1 MEEPV
6 VSVIMPAYN
15 GETYI
20 AEAIESIQKQTYPNW
35 ELIIIED
42 CSTDRTLSVIEG
54 YLQDQR
60 IKLFRNEYNL
70 GIAASRN
77 KAMELAGGKYIATQD
92 DDDISLPDRLEAEV
106 VFLNEH
112 PEIDATAGYWIAVN
126 ETGEKVQ
133 NIHNAF
139 KNPKYVKACLL
150 FQDCIG
156 NGSAMFRK
164 DFVLANNLY
173 YRDHMLGMEDYG
185 FWIDFSKH
193 GDISAVDRIV
203 YKQRQHLKQETEKRT
218 STDQQERRIRFLE
231 LQKEAITREGI
242 RLSQEELDILYTM
255 AGEKTD
261 PGLTARDYMKLYEVF
276 RGIIRQ
282 AKDLK
287 LENAGE
293 IAIACRKFLGKKIA
307 NSKGLWNE

>member
-1 MEEPV
+1 MNQSV

-15 GETYI
+15 GEKYI
-20 AEAIESIQKQTYPNW
+20 GEAIESIQKQSYQNW
-35 ELIIIED
+35 ELIIVED

-54 YLQDQR
+54 YLQDPR
-60 IKLFRNEYNL
+60 IKLFRNEHNL

-77 KAMELAGGKYIATQD
+77 KAMELARGEYIAIQD
-92 DDDISLPDRLEAEV
+92 DDDLSLPDRLETGV
-106 VFLNEH
+106 ILLDEH
-112 PEIDATAGYWIAVN
+112 PEIKAVAGYWVRVD
-126 ETGEKVQ
+126 ETGKDILS
-133 NIHNAF
+133 IHNAY
-139 KNPKYVKACLL
+139 KNPRYVRACLL
-150 FQDCIG
+150 LQDCIG

-164 DFVLANNLY
+164 DFAVKYHLK

-193 GDISAVDRIV
+193 GNISAVDRIV
-203 YKQRQHLKQETEKRT
+203 YKQRQHLSQETEKRT
-218 STDQQERRIRFLE
+218 SVDQQERRIRFLE